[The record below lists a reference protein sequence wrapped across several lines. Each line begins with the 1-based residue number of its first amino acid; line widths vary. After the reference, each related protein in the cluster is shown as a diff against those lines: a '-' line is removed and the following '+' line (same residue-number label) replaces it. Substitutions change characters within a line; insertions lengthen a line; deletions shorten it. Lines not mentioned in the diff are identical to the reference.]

1 MEYVLKRYSNRRLYD
16 PQSAENITL
25 DRVIELIREGRRVR
39 VIDNVSGEDATTRVL
54 GKAFLQSL
62 RGRTADR
69 PTLEM
74 LRVLIAHGGES
85 SVDILK
91 KTMLASLGAIEV
103 TRQKAEE
110 IIDTLIQKGELAKS
124 ERSQAISELM
134 DKAHD
139 STQKFRDRVSDEV
152 THTVENLKV
161 AKKKDLDELESKV
174 DQLIEVVNRLEAK
187 ITGNPSENAE

>member
-25 DRVIELIREGRRVR
+25 DRVVELVREGHRVR
-39 VIDNVSGEDATTRVL
+39 VIDNASGEDATTRVL
-54 GKAFLQSL
+54 GKAFLHSL
-62 RGRTADR
+62 RGRRADR
-69 PTLEM
+69 RTLEM

-91 KTMLASLGAIEV
+91 KTMLASLGAFEV

-134 DKAHD
+134 DKAQD
-139 STQKFRDRVSDEV
+139 STQKLRDRVTDEV
-152 THTVENLKV
+152 TRAVENIKV
-161 AKKKDLDELESKV
+161 AKKRDLDEVEAKV
-174 DQLIEVVNRLEAK
+174 DQLIEVVNRLEAT
-187 ITGNPSENAE
+187 ISGNTRESTE